1 MVVWWCILFSLI
13 AMVTLG
19 IFLPEGIGGG
29 LDNIPFLIVL
39 LTILLAVL
47 TVKLVRYIRIF
58 RTAKRHLRQNGFVI
72 KKCNL
77 SPPFGK
83 NGSYNIVAS
92 KDGLTVNICVLRIT
106 RAYLTY
112 HFENINTVELYKSTR
127 LAIKPSVRQA
137 NIISGHVQTQ
147 MVGTKLLNWKI
158 AHNPNEVNILLFDKF
173 PNMVTDSQNRE
184 GLGNGDKICGKVF
197 VYNLSGFERKDF

>member
-1 MVVWWCILFSLI
+1 MYSLI
-13 AMVTLG
+13 AIVAVG
-19 IFLPEGIGGG
+19 IFLPDGISGG
-29 LDNIPFLIVL
+29 LDNVPYLIVL
-39 LTILLAVL
+39 LLILLTVL
-47 TVKLVRYIRIF
+47 TVKVVRYIRIF
-58 RTAKRHLRQNGFVI
+58 RFAKKQLRKNGFAVQKCRYI
-72 KKCNL
+72 PPFCGSKKCN
-77 SPPFGK
+77 
-83 NGSYNIVAS
+83 IVAC
-92 KDGLTVNICVLRIT
+92 KDNLTIRISILKIT
-106 RAYLTY
+106 KKYLTY
-112 HFENINTVELYKSTR
+112 HFEDVNTMELYKSTR
-127 LAIKPSVRQA
+127 LAIKPEVRQA